1 VTRLTAVIAD
11 GHAIFRRGLG
21 DLLGEAGISVGGEAA
36 DIGSLVAAVRREQP
50 TFAFV
55 DAALVD
61 RPSLPQLRDITLRE
75 TRLIFLVEPLISS
88 NMLISLLEI
97 GASGCLERNLTP
109 VGFNRSLT
117 AVQRGEVALSRT
129 LTQRLCSGLRD
140 LAERQHI
147 AVQAE
152 KLTPREREVLRYVSQ
167 AARNRDIAEAL
178 SISEH
183 TVKRHVQNILQKL
196 ELPTRVAAA
205 TFFERAPL
213 DRS

>member
-1 VTRLTAVIAD
+1 VTGLTAVIAD

-21 DLLGEAGISVGGEAA
+21 DLLGEADITVVGEAA

-50 TFAFV
+50 SFAFV

-61 RPSLPQLRDITLRE
+61 RQSLPQLRDITLRE

-117 AVQRGEVALSRT
+117 AVQRGEVALSRA

-213 DRS
+213 DRG

>member
-1 VTRLTAVIAD
+1 T
-11 GHAIFRRGLG
+11 
-21 DLLGEAGISVGGEAA
+21 
-36 DIGSLVAAVRREQP
+36 
-50 TFAFV
+50 
-55 DAALVD
+55 
-61 RPSLPQLRDITLRE
+61 LPQLRDLTLGE
-75 TRLIFLVEPLISS
+75 TRLIFLVDPAISAS
-88 NMLISLLEI
+88 MLISLLEI

-109 VGFNRSLT
+109 SGFTRSLV
-117 AVQRGEVALSRT
+117 AIQRGEVALSRT

-140 LAERQHI
+140 LAERQHVAI
-147 AVQAE
+147 QAE

-205 TFFERAPL
+205 TFFERAPIGAHT
-213 DRS
+213 DSGGTA